1 MEQLSPC
8 STTIKA
14 CGLESRNHNYQ
25 ILRPRARALQ
35 QEKPLQREACA
46 LRLEEPRQQW
56 KPGAAKNK
64 LF

>member
-25 ILRPRARALQ
+25 ILRPGARALQ

-46 LRLEEPRQQW
+46 LRLEEPHQQ
-56 KPGAAKNK
+56 
-64 LF
+64 